1 MQYVVRTLSHAE
13 IIALYSV
20 ADVALVTSIRE
31 GINLS
36 AMEFV
41 ACQSNVHEQLSQMQ
55 SKPSN
60 LEILGKKSG
69 GSIPVSAQKS
79 QNDDSIMD
87 WNREK
92 GVLVYSEFA
101 GCASSFK
108 VNNRN
113 LHDSS
118 FHTYSTVLI
127 FTMIP
132 TMVPLVLYD

>member
-41 ACQSNVHEQLSQMQ
+41 ACQSNVHEQLSQMK
-55 SKPSN
+55 SMPSN
-60 LEILGKKSG
+60 LEILGNKSG

-79 QNDDSIMD
+79 QNDDSMD
-87 WNREK
+87 REK

-108 VNNRN
+108 VNDKNS
-113 LHDSS
+113 HDSS
-118 FHTYSTVLI
+118 FHTN
-127 FTMIP
+127 
-132 TMVPLVLYD
+132 